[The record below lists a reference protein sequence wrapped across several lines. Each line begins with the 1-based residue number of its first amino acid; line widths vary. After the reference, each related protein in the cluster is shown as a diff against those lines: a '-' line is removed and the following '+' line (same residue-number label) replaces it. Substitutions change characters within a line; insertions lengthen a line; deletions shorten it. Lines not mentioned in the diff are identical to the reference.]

1 MDDIYDII
9 LNVYIA
15 ATVTLMDYDS
25 ITDISAWNAW
35 IWTRPYADTY
45 TWQYK
50 QYTQTST
57 TRLSYV

>member
-1 MDDIYDII
+1 MDDIYDMIWI
-9 LNVYIA
+9 YIA
-15 ATVTLMDYDS
+15 ATVTFMDYDS
-25 ITDISAWNAW
+25 ITDVSAWNAW

-45 TWQYK
+45 TRQYK